1 MFDKHPTWIAMAQD
15 GVGHCYGFTGVPC
28 WHPNSKRWILPFG
41 GEAHSMGLQR
51 LLNPPETS
59 CIVRPGKEAEV
70 SAKQQEWYDQC
81 RGKMPA
87 QPQGPELNQGD
98 VFGSSN
104 NGPSHSSSRGS
115 LF

>member
-15 GVGHCYGFTGVPC
+15 GVGHCYGYTGVPC
-28 WHPNSKRWILPFG
+28 WHANSKRWILPFG

-59 CIVRPGKEAEV
+59 MIPRPGKEAEI
-70 SAKQQEWYDQC
+70 SAKQEEWSAIC
-81 RGKMPA
+81 RGKQVVEPS
-87 QPQGPELNQGD
+87 GPSLNQGD
-98 VFGSSN
+98 VFGPS